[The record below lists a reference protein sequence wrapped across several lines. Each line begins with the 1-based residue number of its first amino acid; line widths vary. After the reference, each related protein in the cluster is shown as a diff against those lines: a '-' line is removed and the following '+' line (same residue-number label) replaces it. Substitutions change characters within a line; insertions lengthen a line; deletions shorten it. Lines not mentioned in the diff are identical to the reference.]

1 MDIKFFFFMDIKFY
15 FIGLI
20 PKFNKFLYPKKN
32 LNPIIGYNFK
42 YFGYK
47 ILCNGYNIKMYL
59 F

>member
-1 MDIKFFFFMDIKFY
+1 MDIKFY
-15 FIGLI
+15 FFGLI

-42 YFGYK
+42 YFGYN
-47 ILCNGYNIKMYL
+47 ILCYEYNIKIYL